1 MAFNTKNTTP
11 ARAPKPTAA
20 IQTVGMTTN
29 AKGAPA
35 FARNAKSE
43 LFLLAVG
50 RFFGK
55 DTFYETGLAG
65 TDRLVGLVKQVAV
78 EDPSWLL
85 GFVGWLRSSGYIRTA
100 AIVIGL
106 EAAKTLVDAG
116 LTNVRV
122 EGHGGR
128 SITRQLVSAG
138 IQRGDEPGEA
148 LAYWASKYGNVKV
161 KNGRHSAPHLPMPVK
176 RGIADGLVRV
186 ASERASAKWNTASKG
201 FDWADIIMLTHPKTR
216 ERKQDALFKYTLDR
230 KYKGTAAEVPWLL
243 KTLAARKELLAGEAD
258 LAEASTQELRKAG
271 IRWENIAS
279 QGPMTAAKWEAAI
292 GTMNY
297 MALLRNLRNFDQA
310 GISDQAALAV
320 QAKLIDPKEV
330 AASRQF
336 PLRFLT
342 AFVAAPSLRWSY
354 PLAIATDLSLR
365 RVPALAGRTLVLVDT
380 SGSMNADWNGD
391 DDKDD
396 DKPEPNVVR
405 PKLWDAAALFGIA
418 LAKRSAGVDLYSYSG
433 GRWPNH
439 VKQFHVIEGAETLK
453 ELKRW
458 QTEGFNGG
466 GGTPT
471 IPALQATFKD
481 HDRVFLLTDEQHDYR
496 TWAFG
501 TVGGVDKAI
510 PASVPLFTF
519 NIAGYAAGQTES
531 KENRY
536 TFGGLNDR
544 AFEMISWVSDAAAQT
559 WPWERAE

>member
-11 ARAPKPTAA
+11 AKAPKPAAA
-20 IQTVGMTTN
+20 IQTVGVTTN

-35 FARNAKSE
+35 FVRNAKSE

-85 GFVGWLRSSGYIRTA
+85 GFVGWLRNSGYIRTA

-106 EAAKTLVDAG
+106 EGAKALLDAG
-116 LTNVRV
+116 LTDVRV
-122 EGHGGR
+122 EGREGR

-138 IQRGDEPGEA
+138 VQRGDEPGEA

-161 KNGRHSAPHLPMPVK
+161 KEGGRNSAPHLPSPVK
-176 RGIADGLVRV
+176 RGIADGLIRV
-186 ASERASAKWNTASKG
+186 ATERASAKWNTASKG
-201 FDWADIIMLTHPKTR
+201 FDWADVIMLTHPKTGQ
-216 ERKQDALFKYTLDR
+216 RKQEALFKYTLDR

-243 KTLAARKELLAGEAD
+243 KTLSARKELLAGEAD
-258 LAEASTQELRKAG
+258 LAEASTEELQKAG

-279 QGPMTAAKWEAAI
+279 QGEMTAAKWEAAI
-292 GTMNY
+292 PTMGY
-297 MALLRNLRNFDQA
+297 MAQLRNLRNFDQA
-310 GISDQAALAV
+310 GISNAAALAV
-320 QAKLIDPKEV
+320 QAKLIDPDEV
-330 AASRQF
+330 AKSKQF

-342 AFVAAPSLRWSY
+342 AFTAAPSLRWSY
-354 PLAIATDLSLR
+354 PLAIAADLSLT
-365 RVPALAGRTLVLVDT
+365 RVPSLAGRTLILVDT

-391 DDKDD
+391 D
-396 DKPEPNVVR
+396 KPESGIVR

-439 VKQFHVIEGAETLK
+439 VKQFRVVEGAETLK

-481 HDRVFLLTDEQHDYR
+481 HDRVLLLTDEQHDYR
-496 TWAFG
+496 TWALG

-519 NIAGYAAGQTES
+519 NLAGYVAGQTES

-559 WPWERAE
+559 WPWERAA